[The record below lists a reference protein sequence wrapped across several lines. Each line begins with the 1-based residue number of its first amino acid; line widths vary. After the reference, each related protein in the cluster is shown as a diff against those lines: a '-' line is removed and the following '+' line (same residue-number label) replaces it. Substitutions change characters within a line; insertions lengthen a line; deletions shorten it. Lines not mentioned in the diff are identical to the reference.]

1 MKTDTILL
9 LLHIGIMVLVCI
21 MVADV
26 TRGSYI
32 EVNLQ
37 NYSCVE
43 LSLVL
48 CKTGSGCFA
57 GSMYFGHEI
66 WVEVCR
72 FCLPTKSTLKC
83 ETSNIE

>member
-9 LLHIGIMVLVCI
+9 LLHIGLMLLVCI

-43 LSLVL
+43 PCV
-48 CKTGSGCFA
+48 
-57 GSMYFGHEI
+57 
-66 WVEVCR
+66 V
-72 FCLPTKSTLKC
+72 
-83 ETSNIE
+83 